1 MATPAV
7 MGILNITPDSFSDG
21 GQLWCGARVDLD
33 AVLWRAEGMVAQGAD
48 ILDVGG
54 ESTRP
59 GAVPVSSQEEMDRV
73 LPVVEALARCFDVA
87 VSVDTS
93 SAPLM
98 REAICLGVALINDV
112 RALLG
117 RGALEAVA
125 PSQVSVCLMHM
136 QGEPGS
142 MQQNPSYVQVVEDV
156 LDFLRQRVDVCIA
169 HGVARSRII
178 IDPGFGFG
186 KSLAQNLALFRHLCD
201 FVETGLPVL
210 VGVSRKSM
218 IGAVTGREVE
228 DRLAGSLALA
238 ALAASQGVAIIRV
251 HDVAQTRDVVNMISA
266 VFRDTI

>member
-1 MATPAV
+1 
-7 MGILNITPDSFSDG
+7 
-21 GQLWCGARVDLD
+21 
-33 AVLWRAEGMVAQGAD
+33 
-48 ILDVGG
+48 
-54 ESTRP
+54 
-59 GAVPVSSQEEMDRV
+59 
-73 LPVVEALARCFDVA
+73 
-87 VSVDTS
+87 
-93 SAPLM
+93 
-98 REAICLGVALINDV
+98 
-112 RALLG
+112 
-117 RGALEAVA
+117 
-125 PSQVSVCLMHM
+125 MHM